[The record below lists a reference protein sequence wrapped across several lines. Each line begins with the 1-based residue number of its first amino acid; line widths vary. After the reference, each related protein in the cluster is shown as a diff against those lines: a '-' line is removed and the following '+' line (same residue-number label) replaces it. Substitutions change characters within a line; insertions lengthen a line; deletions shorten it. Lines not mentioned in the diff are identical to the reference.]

1 MGQIITGQLV
11 VGTATPTAVNSPF
24 VNPTRIHIHNN
35 DNTNNLLIGNSSLTL
50 SNGLALPKLDSIE
63 IILPPNMIIHLLSS
77 SGNINASYM
86 IVVD

>member
-11 VGTATPTAVNSPF
+11 VGSGTPTAVNTPF

-35 DNTNNLLIGNSSLTL
+35 DNTTNLIIGNSSLTV

-63 IILPPNMIIHLLSS
+63 ITLPPNMILYLLSS